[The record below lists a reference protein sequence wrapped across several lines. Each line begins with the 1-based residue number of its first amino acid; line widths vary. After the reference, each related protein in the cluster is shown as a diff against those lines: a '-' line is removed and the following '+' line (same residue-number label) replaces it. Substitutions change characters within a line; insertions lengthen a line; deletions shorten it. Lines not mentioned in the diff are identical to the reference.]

1 MRKLKDELIN
11 DYTIKIGRLRE
22 VEKGDGY
29 VEHID
34 KFFTIDIIG
43 SCGEKIS
50 FFEKMG
56 NNYTKSLR
64 KVFMRIQEEIHINRI

>member
-29 VEHID
+29 VEYKD

-43 SCGEKIS
+43 SCGETIS
-50 FFEKMG
+50 FFEEMG
-56 NNYTKSLR
+56 NDYAKSLR
-64 KVFMRIQEEIHINRI
+64 KVFRRIQEELHIK